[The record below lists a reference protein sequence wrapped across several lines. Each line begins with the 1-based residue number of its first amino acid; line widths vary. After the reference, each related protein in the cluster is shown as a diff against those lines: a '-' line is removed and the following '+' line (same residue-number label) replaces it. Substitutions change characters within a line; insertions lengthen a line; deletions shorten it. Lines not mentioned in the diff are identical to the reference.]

1 MTLEIEVGEDS
12 NSEHPHDSRD
22 TQKLTLQKTTRARCR
37 TTIAAL
43 WFWCRFAHDFLPPF
57 IAALILRFV
66 RFFLPFIAAG
76 ALGVRTC
83 AYDVDHGAVFSFGLS
98 VRGSLVFAAGRPG
111 ER

>member
-43 WFWCRFAHDFLPPF
+43 WFWSGSSYPSLPPGHSGYGP
-57 IAALILRFV
+57 A
-66 RFFLPFIAAG
+66 
-76 ALGVRTC
+76 RTMLTTVP
-83 AYDVDHGAVFSFGLS
+83 YS
-98 VRGSLVFAAGRPG
+98 VSG
-111 ER
+111 